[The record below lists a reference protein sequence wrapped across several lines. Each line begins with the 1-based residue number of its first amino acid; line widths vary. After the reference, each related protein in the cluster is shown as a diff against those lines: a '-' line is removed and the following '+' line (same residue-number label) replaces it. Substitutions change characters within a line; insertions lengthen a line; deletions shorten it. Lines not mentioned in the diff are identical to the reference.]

1 MKKDLEVHRRQQYLH
16 GEEKPLNNSQPSDHS
31 EGSLHPYPSLPQRE
45 DSMKV
50 NAEGSLQDASDKPHE
65 QKLWML
71 TTTKKI
77 HQNSEKTFFG
87 QMKSSATY
95 TRIMARKKCE
105 GVEQLMVQV

>member
-16 GEEKPLNNSQPSDHS
+16 GEEKPLNNS
-31 EGSLHPYPSLPQRE
+31 LPYPSLPQRE